1 MSNVATF
8 PVPLDAQIRAI
19 RLAQDIIAGRAAMPQ
34 RQTERMELAK
44 RLEAPINTLT
54 AIEPVAEDVRAAI
67 RIANERAR
75 S

>member
-1 MSNVATF
+1 MNVTQF
-8 PVPLDAQIRAI
+8 PTPLDAQIRAI

-34 RQTERMELAK
+34 RQTERMELAR
-44 RLEAPINTLT
+44 RLDAPVATLI

-75 S
+75 G